1 MKVDIGLEEELQEMR
16 KKIANQQAKILKLKS
31 DIDMQGLA
39 GSVNERNVIMLRQK
53 REEIEN

>member
-16 KKIANQQAKILKLKS
+16 KKISNQQAKILKLKS

>member
-1 MKVDIGLEEELQEMR
+1 LEEELQEMR
-16 KKIANQQAKILKLKS
+16 KKISNQQAKILKLKS

-53 REEIEN
+53 RGGNRELDLIRP